1 MAGLGIAVPP
11 PSDPEVWAPS
21 SLPGPRAQGASTCV
35 RVELELSLGAGGW
48 VVVALLL
55 LFPLFH
61 LQNSLQ
67 GWGRSQSQN
76 GRMLSLH
83 GNLLCGHGPVLSQGP
98 QFFSFI
104 ESLA

>member
-1 MAGLGIAVPP
+1 MAGLDIAVPP

-21 SLPGPRAQGASTCV
+21 SLPGPWAQGASTCV

-67 GWGRSQSQN
+67 GWGRSQRQD
-76 GRMLSLH
+76 GRMQSLH

-104 ESLA
+104 ESWA